1 MTDNTQP
8 EALRLAKAL
17 EYCDASVARQAINE
31 LRRQHARIAE
41 LEAQLEAIGAGGVS
55 GPLMARAADHFPGVT
70 KMVAR
75 WYMVDKDGMA
85 TLCTGREDAEKEAKD
100 ANMAWPHRA
109 PHRAVQF
116 VEVGTSAADYGHG
129 PQSKTVQEAARHVGK
144 WLNERPNRPLD
155 LRDVAMLSAHA
166 QVTASLLEDAAR
178 YRFLAGQCRSTSE
191 HWGGRWSIIVDGP
204 APKSHGSEK
213 DIDEAVDAARKQG
226 ANHD

>member
-109 PHRAVQF
+109 PHRAVQL
-116 VEVGTSAADYGHG
+116 VEVGAPAAEPRPSPQDGMVMAPKEPTEAMKAAAVKYANGSAVHKNLAADVLRIEEGIYGE
-129 PQSKTVQEAARHVGK
+129 VYEAMIAAAHPSLPLVA
-144 WLNERPNRPLD
+144 ERG
-155 LRDVAMLSAHA
+155 S
-166 QVTASLLEDAAR
+166 
-178 YRFLAGQCRSTSE
+178 
-191 HWGGRWSIIVDGP
+191 DG
-204 APKSHGSEK
+204 
-213 DIDEAVDAARKQG
+213 
-226 ANHD
+226 